1 MPTKESVNAR
11 WRTSRLPLKLPFQ
24 PHRIPLSSPP
34 HHLPRLQKGGTS
46 EQAERNSKSTNSW
59 SQWFPKN
66 RWIWIWPANIV
77 LKRKLVRLRK
87 RMFRLSYN
95 DLPSMLELQSSI
107 LQTIRSDQVLQ
118 RLNWSLWKGRNR
130 LWIWINRWLK
140 FSKRIIKRLL
150 LEHRRRQDKIVLKV
164 SKLNL
169 ERSALVPKVNAKRCT
184 VSVSAMLKNAT
195 RTSANARTARMMIR
209 SRLSRR
215 VRLKRKSLKSHS
227 KERDAIVERIHA
239 SKTTAFVTKL
249 VFIAWLAFAHVRTA
263 STTMVLQNCP
273 KSLRKPKR
281 LLFKRAKA
289 QTSQSKNEHGA

>member
-1 MPTKESVNAR
+1 
-11 WRTSRLPLKLPFQ
+11 
-24 PHRIPLSSPP
+24 
-34 HHLPRLQKGGTS
+34 
-46 EQAERNSKSTNSW
+46 
-59 SQWFPKN
+59 
-66 RWIWIWPANIV
+66 
-77 LKRKLVRLRK
+77 
-87 RMFRLSYN
+87 
-95 DLPSMLELQSSI
+95 MLELQSSI

-150 LEHRRRQDKIVLKV
+150 LEHRRRQDNILIVLKV

-195 RTSANARTARMMIR
+195 KTSANARTARMMIR

-215 VRLKRKSLKSHS
+215 VRLKRKSLRNHS

-249 VFIAWLAFAHVRTA
+249 VFIAWQAFAHVRTA

-273 KSLRKPKR
+273 KSLRKPRR

-289 QTSQSKNEHGA
+289 QISQSKNEHGA